1 MHIFITI
8 CIFDKKKKNMTNEE
22 KYKSLGAMSNHL
34 IDVGTKIAADR
45 ADNTPS
51 DWVSNKSTRH
61 SGSFSANNPYF
72 TQLNRAGSKA
82 DEDALFELAVKWEA
96 EQAGYQQERAD
107 KYADLLEQR
116 AYDDPTAVVSRN
128 RRAGINSDLVGASGA
143 VGSGSGSSATADM
156 PSLSTP
162 TDNTSH
168 FSNQVDRHSMIL
180 GAVDSVAGLLG
191 AFSSLGSA
199 VTNSISTLTMLP
211 IAKRA
216 GELSNQLADEMRP
229 HQVSLAE
236 KLSQGQQ
243 IANDTADLDL
253 INKSLGTLN
262 SLSGFITPETSDDDA
277 TNILSSLGFDSA
289 KIPSLLTG
297 VKQWHSNP
305 QYKANWEKSK
315 QQAIEAE
322 EYGKTYTRDY
332 ISGIL
337 GISQQLETTQ
347 LNLDFALKDLELKV
361 ANLLNTDDYAQ
372 DVAGNTQ
379 VLTSLSTKQAGYDS
393 KQLDLLRQQLD
404 RDFVAFENQLEFLV
418 VGRREAN
425 NLIQEIK
432 RRAVLNGRA
441 LTAEENAIIDNQYQL
456 IYGLDCLGSQYLGNA
471 TRMITKTV
479 QNRYFSRFSLGNNGL
494 ISPEWAFPNQYNFM
508 RTQISFDQ
516 VTSGIKSTSDVATD
530 IKDGLI
536 DGLKILL

>member
-1 MHIFITI
+1 
-8 CIFDKKKKNMTNEE
+8 MTNEE
-22 KYKSLGAMSNHL
+22 KYRTLGAGVSPL
-34 IDVGTKIAADR
+34 IDNAKAIASDR
-45 ADNTPS
+45 ADNSAS
-51 DWVSNKSTRH
+51 DWVSRKTRKH

-72 TQLNRAGSKA
+72 VQLDRAGSKA

-107 KYADLLEQR
+107 KYADLQEQR
-116 AYDDPTAVVSRN
+116 AYDDPSAVVARN

-156 PSLSTP
+156 PSLTTP
-162 TDNTSH
+162 TDNTSR
-168 FSNQVDRHSMIL
+168 FSNQLDRHSMIL
-180 GAVDSVAGLLG
+180 GAVDSVSGLLG

-229 HQVSLAE
+229 HQVSFAE
-236 KLSQGQQ
+236 KQLQGQQ

-262 SLSGFITPETSDDDA
+262 TLSGFITPETSDEDA

-305 QYKANWEKSK
+305 QYKATWEKSK
-315 QQAIEAE
+315 TQAIEAE
-322 EYGKTYTRDY
+322 EYGKAYTRDY

-337 GISQQLETTQ
+337 GISQKLESTQ
-347 LNLDFALKDLELKV
+347 LNLDFALKDLEFKV
-361 ANLLNTDDYAQ
+361 ANLLNTDEYAQ

-393 KQLDLLRQQLD
+393 KQLDLLRDQLD
-404 RDFVAFENQLEFLV
+404 RDFEAFENQLEFLV

-425 NLIQEIK
+425 NLISEI
-432 RRAVLNGRA
+432 RQRASRNGRD
-441 LTAEENAIIDNQYQL
+441 LTAAEQAIIDNQYQL
-456 IYGLDCLGSQYLGNA
+456 IYGLDCLGSKYLGDA
-471 TRMITKTV
+471 TRMITKTI
-479 QNRYFSRFSLGNNGL
+479 QNRYFSRFSLGNNGV
-494 ISPEWAFPNQYNFM
+494 ISPEWAIPSQYNFM
-508 RTQISFDQ
+508 RTQLSFDD
-516 VTSGIKSTSDVATD
+516 VTSGIRSTSDVATD

-536 DGLKILL
+536 EGIKILL